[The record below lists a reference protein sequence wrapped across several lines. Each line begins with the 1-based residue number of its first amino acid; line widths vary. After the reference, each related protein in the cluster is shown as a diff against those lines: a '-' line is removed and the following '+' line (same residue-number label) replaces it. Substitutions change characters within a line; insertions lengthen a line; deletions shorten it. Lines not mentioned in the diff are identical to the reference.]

1 MSETS
6 VLGEPPHYPAVE
18 LLRRNGPAVSLA
30 AAAVVF
36 AIVLGGSSDRGAG
49 AILRGLSLAAV
60 TGLAVKNLS
69 EINEIVAETL
79 LPQ

>member
-6 VLGEPPHYPAVE
+6 VLGQPPSYPVVE

-30 AAAVVF
+30 SAAVVF
-36 AIVLGGSSDRGAG
+36 AVALGGSSDRGVG
-49 AILRGLSLAAV
+49 SVLRSVSLAAV
-60 TGLAVKNLS
+60 TGLAVKNLT
-69 EINEIVAETL
+69 EINAIVAETL